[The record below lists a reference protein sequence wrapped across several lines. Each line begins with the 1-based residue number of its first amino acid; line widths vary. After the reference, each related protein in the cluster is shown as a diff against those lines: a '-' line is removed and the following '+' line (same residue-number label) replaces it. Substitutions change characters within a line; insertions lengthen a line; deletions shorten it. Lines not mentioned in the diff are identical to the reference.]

1 MTLDFAYQRQ
11 RAMDD
16 LLEAERA
23 MRAKNESAIRDLQQV
38 LTEIAVRLNGERFE
52 SMRRGDPNIP
62 SAWSAAE
69 WKTFFSQVSL
79 PGRGWNAPELKFQRE
94 QREYLQQIEGLKT
107 QIKALEMQLE
117 KERAE
122 KVNEPTTASLRRDI
136 EPKTKTVPWPVKAM
150 LGRDDDLTPPVDVL
164 VNDVKSILNSL
175 PEKVP
180 APFDKVLTGGYRTG
194 KDLSQAIQRYWLMTY
209 LIGRHR
215 LSAFLEIDVIISR
228 AVGLKAGAGSMHRAM
243 EDLVSKNLVITE
255 TIKSA
260 YTTLALYRLSPQ
272 GEHLYEA
279 VFRAKSIEGEWER
292 INRRHQGEQEAQ
304 HTMNMIAFAIHARIR
319 GYSTCILPEN
329 KQTTTQPDLWIKR
342 GDESLYIE
350 VELSEKENPVKW
362 KNQAALN
369 DGKVA
374 ICAGT
379 AKQHEILASDCKA
392 MHLTGYATN
401 LETLVA
407 IAKDKKGFGFLDPDD
422 PLWLEV
428 W

>member
-23 MRAKNESAIRDLQQV
+23 MRAKNESTVRDLQQV
-38 LTEIAVRLNGERFE
+38 LTEIAVRLDGERFE
-52 SMRRGDPNIP
+52 SMRRGNPNIP
-62 SAWSAAE
+62 SMWSAAE
-69 WKTFFSQVSL
+69 WRTFFTQVSL

-94 QREYLQQIEGLKT
+94 QREYLQQIEGLKA
-107 QIKALEMQLE
+107 QIKALEIQLE
-117 KERAE
+117 KEQAE
-122 KVNEPTTASLRRDI
+122 KVAEPMPASTSNT
-136 EPKTKTVPWPVKAM
+136 EPKSKAVPRPMIAM
-150 LGRDDDLTPPVDVL
+150 QGRDDDLTPPVDVL

-175 PEKVP
+175 PDKAP

-215 LSAFLEIDVIISR
+215 LSAFLEMDVIISR
-228 AVGLKAGAGSMHRAM
+228 AVGLKPGAGSMHRAM
-243 EDLVSKNLVITE
+243 ENLVSEKLVITE

-260 YTTLALYRLSPQ
+260 YTTLALYHLSPQ

-279 VFRAKSIEGEWER
+279 VFQSKCVEGEWER
-292 INRRHQGEQEAQ
+292 INRLHQGEQETQ
-304 HTMNMIAFAIHARIR
+304 HTMNMIAFAIHARVR

-329 KQTTTQPDLWIKR
+329 KQTSTQPDLWIKR
-342 GDESLYIE
+342 GDESLYVE
-350 VELSEKENPVKW
+350 VELSEKENSSKW
-362 KNQAALN
+362 KNQAKLN
-369 DGKVA
+369 NGKVA

-379 AKQHEILASDCKA
+379 PKQHETLASDCKA

-407 IAKDKKGFGFLDPDD
+407 IAKAKKGFGFLDPDD